1 MPTIELNTPGYDAPV
16 DTYAT
21 ATDARNALGTL
32 RDRLPSWV
40 EVEAFVVMAHATV
53 VDRLARPYPN
63 GIPTFD
69 GVGLHAV
76 RYAEA
81 KIAAAEILEAI
92 RVNLPDLGDAPERM
106 RAAAYETLDD
116 GVVGFPPGS
125 SDDPG
130 TPTPGAST
138 STPGPRVSSFTQLS
152 AFPDPYGEAR
162 SDARFE

>member
-1 MPTIELNTPGYDAPV
+1 MATIELNTPGYDVPL

-21 ATDARNALGTL
+21 ADDARNALGSL
-32 RDRLPSWV
+32 RDRLPAWV
-40 EVEAFVVMAHATV
+40 DVETFVAQAHAEI
-53 VDRLARPYPN
+53 VDRLSGPYPN
-63 GIPTFD
+63 GIPTFA

-125 SDDPG
+125 S
-130 TPTPGAST
+130 
-138 STPGPRVSSFTQLS
+138 
-152 AFPDPYGEAR
+152 
-162 SDARFE
+162 